1 MNVDKFRSF
10 FIERGFKQNE
20 RIIPTPTG
28 PLKEFLLRDPKTMRD
43 LVVCSVK
50 GFVVDS
56 REKSNAKR
64 LMGLA
69 YDAFEMVYG
78 ESYQT
83 LILNIHVIANI
94 VAFVKNGLKLLS
106 STLEKDR
113 LNKVKKILK
122 APDLIIRSL
131 GVRWGSRDSETGETN
146 IVISPLLT
154 PDGRIVK
161 DRFTVTIEHFGSDI
175 DNGVSF
181 VEGIEELAKKFILS
195 LVK

>member
-10 FIERGFKQNE
+10 FLERGFTQNE
-20 RIIPTPTG
+20 RVIPTPTG

-56 REKSNAKR
+56 RDKANAKR
-64 LMGLA
+64 LMDLA

-83 LILNIHVIANI
+83 LILNIHVISNL
-94 VAFVKNGLKLLS
+94 VVFLKNGLKILA
-106 STLEKDR
+106 STIEKDR
-113 LNKVKKILK
+113 LGRVKKILG
-122 APDLIIRSL
+122 APDLIIRSF
-131 GVRWGSRDSETGETN
+131 GVRWGSREKEEGETN
-146 IVISPLLT
+146 MVISPLLT
-154 PDGRIVK
+154 PDGRLVK
-161 DRFTVTIEHFGSDI
+161 DRFTVTIEYFGSDI
-175 DNGVSF
+175 DKGVSF
-181 VEGIEELAKKFILS
+181 INGIDVLAKKFILS